1 MFHGVLTL
9 LTRALREDA
18 SRRRAHA
25 FRVSGTLLIL
35 IFLIIAHAS
44 SGGVAA
50 PGLRFF
56 ELISWLNLA
65 LIVLAGASYF
75 ATAITEEK
83 EQGTLGLLQLAGV
96 SSLGLLLGKS
106 TSRLISVLLVFLG
119 QLPFALLAI
128 TLGGV
133 TVRQIIAVD
142 IALAAFLVMVANLG
156 LLSSVLMRRSGSAC
170 AWVLM
175 AMVLLL
181 FGVHY
186 GDESLS
192 VLVKRGFLDLDSR
205 MVTTSQDVLSALTDI
220 SVVTRLEE
228 VLETAYDGPLWGGQ
242 AWIHGAVGAVA
253 FLLSWLTFQRFT
265 RYSDVAAPA
274 RGWLPQQKTR
284 WKLMVGRPWKWALV
298 WKDYHF
304 LTGGH
309 AAALM
314 KLAGYPLLLLLMRQ
328 YEDALYVVTGE
339 YFPELSRHA
348 MLMII
353 GGEFAIS
360 ASRVFHEELKWGTLS
375 SLAVLPQPVFVIAYE
390 KLAGCLMGIVPAVIV
405 LGGLVTLV
413 PPPTV
418 QQVTMDAPLG
428 WLLLMEFVVLLHLTV
443 LFSLT
448 VKWGALA
455 LAVATLLILNA
466 LLALPFSLVL
476 AGLAASY
483 DNDDRATIGPIIYI
497 GCACAAVLQVA
508 IAYRIRH
515 AAAR

>member
-9 LTRALREDA
+9 LARALREDA
-18 SRRRAHA
+18 RRGQAHA
-25 FRVSGTLLIL
+25 FRLSGTALIL
-35 IFLIIAHAS
+35 IFLIVAHAS

-96 SSLGLLLGKS
+96 SPLGLLLGKS

-133 TVRQIIAVD
+133 TRRQIIAVD
-142 IALAAFLVMVANLG
+142 ISLAAFLVMAANLG
-156 LLSSVLMRRSGSAC
+156 LLSSVLMRRSGAAC

-186 GDESLS
+186 GEDSLS
-192 VLVKRGFLDLDSR
+192 LLVKRGFLPADSQ
-205 MVTTSQDVLSALTDI
+205 MVATSQEVLSTLIDI
-220 SVVTRLEE
+220 SVVTRLEQ
-228 VLETAYDGPLWGGQ
+228 VLETAYDGPLVGEQG
-242 AWIHGAVGAVA
+242 WIHGTVGAVA
-253 FLLSWLTFQRFT
+253 FLLSWLAFQRFA

-274 RGWLPQQKTR
+274 RGWLPQRKTR
-284 WKLMVGRPWKWALV
+284 WKLLVGRPWKWALV

-314 KLAGYPLLLLLMRQ
+314 KLAGYPLLLLLMRH
-328 YEDALYVVTGE
+328 YENALYIVTGE
-339 YFPELSRHA
+339 YFPELSRHT
-348 MLMII
+348 MLLII
-353 GGEFAIS
+353 GGELAIS

-375 SLAVLPQPVFVIAYE
+375 SLAVLPQPVFVIAYG
-390 KLAGCLMGIVPAVIV
+390 KLAGCMMGIVPAVIV
-405 LGGLVTLV
+405 LGGLATLV

-418 QQVTMDAPLG
+418 RQVTMDAPNL
-428 WLLLMEFVVLLHLTV
+428 WLLVMEFVVLLHLTV

-466 LLALPFSLVL
+466 LLGLPLLLML

-483 DNDDRATIGPIIYI
+483 DDDQATIGPIIYI
-497 GCACAAVLQVA
+497 GSACAAVLQVM
-508 IAYRIRH
+508 IAYRVRQ